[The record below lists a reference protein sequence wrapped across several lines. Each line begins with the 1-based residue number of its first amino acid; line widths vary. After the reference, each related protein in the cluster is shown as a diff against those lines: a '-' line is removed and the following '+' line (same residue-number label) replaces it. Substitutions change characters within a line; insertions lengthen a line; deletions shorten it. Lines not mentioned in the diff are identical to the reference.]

1 MKQEEVKNHTHSY
14 LSFRIGHETF
24 AVNVAQVLEI
34 LQVPQ
39 ITKVPR
45 SPSFMRG
52 LINLRG
58 NVLPVV
64 DSRIK
69 FGLETVAD
77 SINTSIIILSLS
89 KEREEIKVGVL
100 VDAVEEVFE
109 LSDKDL
115 LPPPD
120 IGGKYRTEFILGI
133 ARAEEGLIIFLD
145 VDKIF
150 SYEDVI
156 KLKADSGDE
165 NDTEN

>member
-1 MKQEEVKNHTHSY
+1 MKQEGKKKRIHSY
-14 LSFRIGHETF
+14 LSFRIGHEVF
-24 AVNVAQVLEI
+24 AVDVKQVLEI

-39 ITKVPR
+39 ITRVPR
-45 SPSFMRG
+45 SPAFMRG
-52 LINLRG
+52 VINMRG

-69 FGLETVAD
+69 FDLEKMADTVD
-77 SINTSIIILSLS
+77 TSIVVLSLRLS
-89 KEREEIKVGVL
+89 QEEIKVGVL
-100 VDAVEEVFE
+100 VDAVEQVFE
-109 LSDKDL
+109 MPEDEL

-120 IGGKYRTEFILGI
+120 IGGKYRTEFIKGI

-156 KLKADSGDE
+156 SLKAEENDE
-165 NDTEN
+165 NNIEK